1 MQHSLASEQV
11 DAIRAELEQ
20 ARHDAVALGLEDEF
34 PQLVRANAQYLL
46 PPICSCTGAFA
57 KSRVSRWGLVPIRK
71 CSRLIERAGCPG

>member
-11 DAIRAELEQ
+11 DVIRAELEQ

-46 PPICSCTGAFA
+46 PFRLSRGAA
-57 KSRVSRWGLVPIRK
+57 D
-71 CSRLIERAGCPG
+71 A